1 MGSNAS
7 GRLPLGRTRSA
18 LSPVNRPDSMHPV
31 AHACRPC
38 NRAEEYGHAG
48 SSKCVPPKRVPWN
61 KGKLTGAKPPL
72 RPKHVWSIR
81 TKLQIEGRARDLA
94 MFNLAIDSKLRG
106 CDVVAIRVEDVAAGG
121 YTADR
126 ATVRQ
131 KKTGRPVR
139 FELSEQT
146 RQAVDDYLKATD
158 KRPGEFLFT
167 GRRGPDRNMTTRQYA
182 RLVSDWIGSVGLDPR
197 LFGTHSLRRTKA
209 TLIYRRTGNLRA
221 VQLLLG
227 TATYCPRTPG

>member
-1 MGSNAS
+1 MQDQVNAT
-7 GRLPLGRTRSA
+7 PA
-18 LSPVNRPDSMHPV
+18 
-31 AHACRPC
+31 
-38 NRAEEYGHAG
+38 
-48 SSKCVPPKRVPWN
+48 PKRVPWN
-61 KGKLTGAKPPL
+61 KGKLTGTKPPL

-81 TKLQIEGRARDLA
+81 TKLQIEGRARDLV

-106 CDVVAIRVEDVAAGG
+106 CDVVAIRVEDIAAGG

-167 GRRGPDRNMTTRQYA
+167 GHGLLPAFSICDFRDSRHCNPLSV
-182 RLVSDWIGSVGLDPR
+182 RLSKQVRSSVQLIRVGLAM
-197 LFGTHSLRRTKA
+197 SE
-209 TLIYRRTGNLRA
+209 
-221 VQLLLG
+221 
-227 TATYCPRTPG
+227 

>member
-1 MGSNAS
+1 MAMQDQVNA
-7 GRLPLGRTRSA
+7 A
-18 LSPVNRPDSMHPV
+18 PDL
-31 AHACRPC
+31 
-38 NRAEEYGHAG
+38 
-48 SSKCVPPKRVPWN
+48 KRVPWN

-81 TKLQIEGRARDLA
+81 TKLQIEGRTRDLA

-106 CDVVAIRVEDVAAGG
+106 CDVVAIRVQDVAAGG

-126 ATVRQ
+126 AMVRQ

-146 RQAVDDYLKATD
+146 RQAVDDYLKVTG

-167 GRRGPDRNMTTRQYA
+167 GRCGPDRNMTTRQYA
-182 RLVSDWIGSVGLDPR
+182 RLVSEWIGSVGLDPK

-227 TATYCPRTPG
+227 HTKIESTVRYLGVEVDDALAIAEQVDV

>member
-1 MGSNAS
+1 MLDQVNAA
-7 GRLPLGRTRSA
+7 PT
-18 LSPVNRPDSMHPV
+18 PH
-31 AHACRPC
+31 
-38 NRAEEYGHAG
+38 
-48 SSKCVPPKRVPWN
+48 KRMPWN

-81 TKLQIEGRARDLA
+81 TKLQIEGRVRDLA

-146 RQAVDDYLKATD
+146 RQAIDDYLRAAN

-167 GRRGPDRNMTTRQYA
+167 GGRGANASMTTRQYA
-182 RLVSDWIGSVGLDPR
+182 RLVSEWISSVGLDPR

-209 TLIYRRTGNLRA
+209 PLIYRRTGNLRA

-227 TATYCPRTPG
+227 HTKIESTVRYLGIEVDDALAIAEQVDV

>member
-1 MGSNAS
+1 MQDQVNAAPTPHK
-7 GRLPLGRTRSA
+7 RL
-18 LSPVNRPDSMHPV
+18 
-31 AHACRPC
+31 
-38 NRAEEYGHAG
+38 
-48 SSKCVPPKRVPWN
+48 PWN

-81 TKLQIEGRARDLA
+81 TKLQIEGRVRDLA

-131 KKTGRPVR
+131 RKTGRPVR

-146 RQAVDDYLKATD
+146 RQAVDDYLKATG
-158 KRPGEFLFT
+158 KRQGEFLFT
-167 GRRGPDRNMTTRQYA
+167 GRRGPDRSLTTRQYA
-182 RLVSDWIGSVGLDPR
+182 RLVSEWIGSIGWTRGYLGRIHCDAQSYIDLSADRQPEGCPA
-197 LFGTHSLRRTKA
+197 LA
-209 TLIYRRTGNLRA
+209 RA
-221 VQLLLG
+221 YQDRKHG
-227 TATYCPRTPG
+227 PISRN

>member
-1 MGSNAS
+1 MQDHVNATPAS
-7 GRLPLGRTRSA
+7 
-18 LSPVNRPDSMHPV
+18 
-31 AHACRPC
+31 
-38 NRAEEYGHAG
+38 
-48 SSKCVPPKRVPWN
+48 KRVPCN
-61 KGKLTGAKPPL
+61 KSELTGAKPPL

-146 RQAVDDYLKATD
+146 RQAVDDYLKAAN

-167 GRRGPDRNMTTRQYA
+167 GRCGPGNCMTTRQYDA
-182 RLVSDWIGSVGLDPR
+182 PR
-197 LFGTHSLRRTKA
+197 FGVDRQRRA
-209 TLIYRRTGNLRA
+209 GPEA
-221 VQLLLG
+221 VRDAFV
-227 TATYCPRTPG
+227 ATYKSYPDLSPNGKSQGRPASARTYQDRKHGQISGHRS

>member
-1 MGSNAS
+1 MTMQDQVNAA
-7 GRLPLGRTRSA
+7 PA
-18 LSPVNRPDSMHPV
+18 
-31 AHACRPC
+31 
-38 NRAEEYGHAG
+38 
-48 SSKCVPPKRVPWN
+48 PKRVPWN
-61 KGKLTGAKPPL
+61 KGKLTGAKP
-72 RPKHVWSIR
+72 RCDQNTSGSSGQSSRSSRI
-81 TKLQIEGRARDLA
+81 RDLA

-139 FELSEQT
+139 CELNEQT
-146 RQAVDDYLKATD
+146 RQAVDDYLKVAG

-167 GRRGPDRNMTTRQYA
+167 GYRRPSRSMATRQYA
-182 RLVSDWIGSVGLDPR
+182 RLVSEWIGSVGLDPR

-221 VQLLLG
+221 VQPLLG
-227 TATYCPRTPG
+227 HTKIESTVRYLGIEVDDALEIAEQVDV